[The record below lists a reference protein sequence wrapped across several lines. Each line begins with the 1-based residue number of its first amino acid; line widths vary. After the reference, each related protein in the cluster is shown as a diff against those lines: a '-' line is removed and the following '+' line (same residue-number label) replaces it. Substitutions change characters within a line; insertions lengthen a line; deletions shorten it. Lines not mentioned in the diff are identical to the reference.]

1 MNNYNNS
8 HLSHTGGA
16 KALYTKTEISEISKE
31 VIPETWVPVIG
42 KNLNTETIAKIQK
55 GKPGYDKSDS
65 NYKNTKTAWFLFGN
79 NGEPTQA
86 LLNKYS
92 LTDILI
98 TYILADTI
106 IQLLFN

>member
-42 KNLNTETIAKIQK
+42 KNLNTETIAKI
-55 GKPGYDKSDS
+55 
-65 NYKNTKTAWFLFGN
+65 NWL
-79 NGEPTQA
+79 
-86 LLNKYS
+86 
-92 LTDILI
+92 
-98 TYILADTI
+98 
-106 IQLLFN
+106 